1 MSAPPSQQL
10 SRGALIALVV
20 GLMVGAGIFTLPAVF
35 ARSTGAL
42 GALISWAIAGSGM
55 PMLAFVFQT
64 LSRRRPD
71 LDAGIMPA
79 FLAGEN
85 ANRVPCVALW
95 LTNLAIQA
103 FLLVTW
109 FAEYAFTI
117 ALRMTSSMT
126 LIPYLL
132 VAAFGLKLAW
142 TGETCAAD
150 RGSRNADR
158 VRAALATV
166 YAAGMLFAGGAKL
179 LMLSALLFAPGT
191 WLFLHARR
199 EQQQQRVFSPAEAM
213 LFGGVSLAAVA
224 ALYGLASGA
233 IAL

>member
-1 MSAPPSQQL
+1 M
-10 SRGALIALVV
+10 
-20 GLMVGAGIFTLPAVF
+20 
-35 ARSTGAL
+35 
-42 GALISWAIAGSGM
+42 
-55 PMLAFVFQT
+55 
-64 LSRRRPD
+64 
-71 LDAGIMPA
+71 
-79 FLAGEN
+79 
-85 ANRVPCVALW
+85 ALW

-117 ALRMTSSMT
+117 ALQMTSSMT

-150 RGSRNADR
+150 RRSRNADR

-179 LMLSALLFAPGT
+179 PMLSALLFAPGT
-191 WLFLHARR
+191 WLFFHARR
-199 EQQQQRVFSPAEAM
+199 EQQRVFSPAEAM
-213 LFGGVSLAAVA
+213 LFGGVSLPAVA